1 MSEIE
6 YRNQCAIAA
15 MQALL
20 IRPEIDDTKSRY
32 VVKEAF
38 YIANL
43 MMERARD
50 PELARRE

>member
-1 MSEIE
+1 MSSIE
-6 YRNQCAIAA
+6 YRNQCALAA

-20 IRPEIDDTKSRY
+20 ARPEIDDTKTRY

-43 MMERARD
+43 MAERAH
-50 PELARRE
+50 EEGYN